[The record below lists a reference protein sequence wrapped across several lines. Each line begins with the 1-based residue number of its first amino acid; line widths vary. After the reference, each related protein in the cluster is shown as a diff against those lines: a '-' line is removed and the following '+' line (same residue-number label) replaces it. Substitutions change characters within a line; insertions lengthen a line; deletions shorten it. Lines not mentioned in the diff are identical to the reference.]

1 MLWKKPANLKYTDL
15 CIFID
20 ENVPKIIN
28 PGENP
33 ELENTIYNYLWLL
46 VKALAIKKC
55 MFTDFQDY
63 DMYAFYAA
71 NRLFF
76 ALRKNQLNQG
86 KTIKGKLIR
95 PIKSCLNYTK
105 ALLYP
110 MKIEYQRESFR
121 EVIEEEFV
129 SKKFD
134 AFAYK
139 ERLKNE
145 ARDVHGVTTQFKEHV
160 RDMIIANGQLLDN
173 ILQKSPFNS
182 STPEYQNL
190 KLSILLTSIQI
201 LKTKKKLD
209 AVPQSVI
216 LWHLPKSMSS
226 YTKVLLK
233 EFFTALKLEIIDCY
247 KMADISEQDL
257 EHILYSAQEANY
269 NEESMCNN
277 RWWKWH
283 GICSREMYG

>member
-1 MLWKKPANLKYTDL
+1 MMWKKPNGMKYTDM
-15 CIFID
+15 CVFID
-20 ENVPKIIN
+20 ANVPNIIN

-55 MFTDFQDY
+55 MFTDFNDY

-76 ALRKNQLNQG
+76 ALRKNQVNQG
-86 KTIKGKLIR
+86 KVIKGKHIR

-110 MKIEYQRESFR
+110 MKIEYQRESFK

-134 AFAYK
+134 AFSYK
-139 ERLKNE
+139 EQLKSN
-145 ARDVHGVTTQFKEHV
+145 ARDASGVNYQFMRNVKE
-160 RDMIIANGQLLDN
+160 IFEQNGKLLDD
-173 ILQKSPFNS
+173 ILDKSPFNR
-182 STPEYQNL
+182 STVEYQNL
-190 KLSILLTSIQI
+190 KISILLTSIQV
-201 LKTKKKLD
+201 LKNKKKLD
-209 AVPQSVI
+209 ATPQSVI
-216 LWHLPKSMSS
+216 LWHLPKNMAN

-233 EFFTALKLEIIDCY
+233 EFFMALKLEIMDCY
-247 KMADISEQDL
+247 KEADLHDADL
-257 EHILYSAQEANY
+257 ENILYSASEAVF
-269 NEESMCNN
+269 NEDQ
-277 RWWKWH
+277 
-283 GICSREMYG
+283 Y

>member
-15 CIFID
+15 CIYID
-20 ENVPKIIN
+20 ENVPKIVT
-28 PGENP
+28 PGEHP
-33 ELENTIYNYLWLL
+33 DIENTVYNYLWLL

-55 MFTDFQDY
+55 MFTDFKDY

-76 ALRKNQLNQG
+76 ALRKNQINQG

-110 MKIEYQRESFR
+110 MKIEYQRESFK

-139 ERLKNE
+139 EQLKSN
-145 ARDVHGVTTQFKEHV
+145 ARESTGINRQFKQQVSEVILKH
-160 RDMIIANGQLLDN
+160 GN
-173 ILQKSPFNS
+173 ILDDVLEKSPFNP
-182 STPEYQNL
+182 STKDYKNL
-190 KLSILLTSIQI
+190 KISILLTSLQI

-209 AVPQSVI
+209 ATQPSVI

-226 YTKVLLK
+226 YTKILLK
-233 EFFTALKLEIIDCY
+233 EYFMALKLEIMDCY
-247 KMADISEQDL
+247 KSADLTETDL
-257 EHILYSAQEANY
+257 ENILHSAVEVAFD
-269 NEESMCNN
+269 EEQ
-277 RWWKWH
+277 
-283 GICSREMYG
+283 Y

>member
-1 MLWKKPANLKYTDL
+1 MLWKKPNDLKYTDL
-15 CIFID
+15 CIYID

-28 PGENP
+28 PGEFP
-33 ELENTIYNYLWLL
+33 EIENTIYNYLWLL

-63 DMYAFYAA
+63 DMYAFYSA

-139 ERLKNE
+139 EQLKGQARLS
-145 ARDVHGVTTQFKEHV
+145 AGISRQFK
-160 RDMIIANGQLLDN
+160 AYLLETLSQHGT
-173 ILQKSPFNS
+173 ILDEVLERSPFTKD
-182 STPEYQNL
+182 TPEYQNL
-190 KLSILLTSIQI
+190 KLSILLTSLHI

-209 AVPQSVI
+209 PSPQSVI
-216 LWHLPKSMSS
+216 LWHLPKSMSN
-226 YTKVLLK
+226 YTKMLLK
-233 EFFTALKLEIIDCY
+233 EFFMAIKLEIMDCY
-247 KMADISEQDL
+247 KEADLGDMDL
-257 EHILYSAQEANY
+257 ENILSSASEAY
-269 NEESMCNN
+269 VNEDQ
-277 RWWKWH
+277 
-283 GICSREMYG
+283 Y

>member
-1 MLWKKPANLKYTDL
+1 MLWKKPNDLKYTDL
-15 CIFID
+15 CIYID
-20 ENVPKIIN
+20 ENVPKIVN
-28 PGENP
+28 PGEFP
-33 ELENTIYNYLWLL
+33 DIENTVYNYLWLL

-63 DMYAFYAA
+63 DMYAFYSA

-139 ERLKNE
+139 EQLKGQ
-145 ARDVHGVTTQFKEHV
+145 ARTQSGIQRQFKNYLYEALSQHS
-160 RDMIIANGQLLDN
+160 NLLDEV
-173 ILQKSPFNS
+173 LAKSPFNEG
-182 STPEYQNL
+182 TPEYQNL
-190 KLSILLTSIQI
+190 KLSILLTSLNI
-201 LKTKKKLD
+201 LKNKKKLD
-209 AVPQSVI
+209 PAPQSVI
-216 LWHLPKSMSS
+216 LWHLPKSMSN
-226 YTKVLLK
+226 YTKMLLK
-233 EFFTALKLEIIDCY
+233 EFFIAIKLEIMDCY
-247 KMADISEQDL
+247 QEADLGDFDL
-257 EHILYSAQEANY
+257 ENILASSSEVVL
-269 NEESMCNN
+269 NEDQ
-277 RWWKWH
+277 
-283 GICSREMYG
+283 Y

>member
-1 MLWKKPANLKYTDL
+1 MLWKKPANMKYTEM

-20 ENVPKIIN
+20 ENVPKIVN

-76 ALRKNQLNQG
+76 ALRKNQTNQG

-139 ERLKNE
+139 EQLKST
-145 ARDVHGVTTQFKEHV
+145 ARDYSGVAQQFKEHV
-160 RDMIIANGQLLDN
+160 QEALSQNSKLLEEV
-173 ILQKSPFNS
+173 LQKSPFNS
-182 STPEYQNL
+182 STPEYHNL
-190 KLSILLTSIQI
+190 KISILLTSIQI
-201 LKTKKKLD
+201 LKNKKKLD
-209 AVPQSVI
+209 AATPSVV
-216 LWHLPKSMSS
+216 LWHLPKSMSN
-226 YTKVLLK
+226 YTKILLK
-233 EFFTALKLEIIDCY
+233 EFFTALKLEIMDCY
-247 KMADISEQDL
+247 RAADLTETDL
-257 EHILYSAQEANY
+257 ENILSSAEATY
-269 NEESMCNN
+269 IEE
-277 RWWKWH
+277 
-283 GICSREMYG
+283 

>member
-1 MLWKKPANLKYTDL
+1 M
-15 CIFID
+15 FID
-20 ENVPKIIN
+20 ENVPKIVN

-55 MFTDFQDY
+55 MFNDFQDY

-110 MKIEYQRESFR
+110 MKIEYQRESFK

-139 ERLKNE
+139 EQLKGSAREMSGVPRQFRSYLQE
-145 ARDVHGVTTQFKEHV
+145 ALAK
-160 RDMIIANGQLLDN
+160 NGQILDKV
-173 ILQKSPFNS
+173 LQKSPFKRG
-182 STPEYQNL
+182 TPEYQNL
-190 KLSILLTSIQI
+190 KISILLNSIQL
-201 LKTKKKLD
+201 LKNNKKLE
-209 AVPQSVI
+209 VSNQSLI
-216 LWHLPKSMSS
+216 LWHLPKNMSN
-226 YTKVLLK
+226 YTKILLK
-233 EFFTALKLEIIDCY
+233 EFFMELKLEIMDCY
-247 KMADISEQDL
+247 KESDLSDFDL
-257 EHILYSAQEANY
+257 ENILDSAPEVEY
-269 NEESMCNN
+269 EE
-277 RWWKWH
+277 
-283 GICSREMYG
+283 YY

>member
-1 MLWKKPANLKYTDL
+1 MLFKKPANMKYTEL
-15 CIFID
+15 CQFID
-20 ENVPKIIN
+20 ANVPSIVN

-33 ELENTIYNYLWLL
+33 ELENLIYNYLWLL
-46 VKALAIKKC
+46 VKALAIKKR

-76 ALRKNQLNQG
+76 ALRKNQVNQG

-139 ERLKNE
+139 EQLKNS
-145 ARDVHGVTTQFKEHV
+145 V
-160 RDMIIANGQLLDN
+160 RDSSGVSRQLKEYLFSALSKNSALLDKV
-173 ILQKSPFNS
+173 LQKSPFNS

-190 KLSILLTSIQI
+190 KISILLTSIQI
-201 LKTKKKLD
+201 LKNKKKLD
-209 AVPQSVI
+209 ANTQSVI
-216 LWHLPKSMSS
+216 LWHLPKSMSN
-226 YTKVLLK
+226 YTKILLK
-233 EFFTALKLEIIDCY
+233 EFFIAIKLEIMDCY
-247 KMADISEQDL
+247 KMSDLTECELENIISSMTE
-257 EHILYSAQEANY
+257 EATTY
-269 NEESMCNN
+269 NEE
-277 RWWKWH
+277 H
-283 GICSREMYG
+283 D

>member
-1 MLWKKPANLKYTDL
+1 MLWKKPNDMKYTDL
-15 CIFID
+15 CMFID
-20 ENVPKIIN
+20 ANVPKIIN
-28 PGENP
+28 PGEFP
-33 ELENTIYNYLWLL
+33 ELENTVYNYLWLL

-110 MKIEYQRESFR
+110 MKIEYQRESFK

-139 ERLKNE
+139 EQMKDR
-145 ARDVHGVTTQFKEHV
+145 ARESAGVTRQFKQH
-160 RDMIIANGQLLDN
+160 LLDTLSKN
-173 ILQKSPFNS
+173 GSILDKVLQKSPFNS
-182 STPEYQNL
+182 NTPEYQNL
-190 KLSILLTSIQI
+190 KISILLNSINI
-201 LKTKKKLD
+201 IKNKKKLD
-209 AVPQSVI
+209 VANQSII
-216 LWHLPKSMSS
+216 LWHLPKNMAN
-226 YTKVLLK
+226 YAKILLK
-233 EFFTALKLEIIDCY
+233 EFFMELKLEIMDCY
-247 KMADISEQDL
+247 KESDVSDKEL
-257 EHILYSAQEANY
+257 ENILDSAPEVLT
-269 NEESMCNN
+269 NEEQ
-277 RWWKWH
+277 
-283 GICSREMYG
+283 Y

>member
-1 MLWKKPANLKYTDL
+1 MLWKKPTGMKYTEM

-20 ENVPKIIN
+20 ENVPKIVN

-33 ELENTIYNYLWLL
+33 ELENLIYNYLWLL

-76 ALRKNQLNQG
+76 ALRKNQVNQG
-86 KTIKGKLIR
+86 KTIKGKQIR

-110 MKIEYQRESFR
+110 MKIEYQRESFK

-139 ERLKNE
+139 ERLKNNTRE
-145 ARDVHGVTTQFKEHV
+145 AAGVNYQFKQHIYEV
-160 RDMIIANGQLLDN
+160 FSKNTRILDD
-173 ILQKSPFNS
+173 ILDRSPFNK
-182 STPEYQNL
+182 STLEYQNL
-190 KLSILLTSIQI
+190 KISILLTSIQI
-201 LKTKKKLD
+201 LKNKK
-209 AVPQSVI
+209 
-216 LWHLPKSMSS
+216 
-226 YTKVLLK
+226 
-233 EFFTALKLEIIDCY
+233 
-247 KMADISEQDL
+247 
-257 EHILYSAQEANY
+257 
-269 NEESMCNN
+269 
-277 RWWKWH
+277 
-283 GICSREMYG
+283 